1 MNTSNEKFITKC
13 SCEICKALDLSLEN
27 QQKVLDTLYKCTVN
41 YEVYEIKEDTESFME
56 LVSLYIQTKKIE
68 GLAEGTLKNRYYLL
82 RELDD
87 YLHKS
92 YDKISISDLRIYILH
107 KQETARATTING
119 IITQI
124 KIFFSWLQDEGY
136 IDKNP
141 AIRLKKSKEP
151 IRLVKSLD
159 TINLEKLRISCDKD
173 RDRALVEFAF
183 ATGMRVS
190 EIKNTNISD
199 LDITNNRIIT
209 IGKGDKEREV
219 YFSDKTKFYLDRY
232 LKTRTDDNKALFVT
246 LKKPYARLSTRTIE
260 KIISDIKIKAGIDA
274 KVTPHVLRHTM
285 ATKMIEGGADITT
298 VQTIL
303 GHKNVTTTQIYAE
316 TSMDK
321 VKYQYKQCLNV

>member
-1 MNTSNEKFITKC
+1 MNTNNEKFITKC
-13 SCEICKALDLSLEN
+13 SCEICKALDLSLED

-92 YDKISISDLRIYILH
+92 YDKISISDLRMYILH

-141 AIRLKKSKEP
+141 ASILKKSKEP

-199 LDITNNRIIT
+199 LDIANNRIIT

>member
-1 MNTSNEKFITKC
+1 M
-13 SCEICKALDLSLEN
+13 
-27 QQKVLDTLYKCTVN
+27 
-41 YEVYEIKEDTESFME
+41 
-56 LVSLYIQTKKIE
+56 
-68 GLAEGTLKNRYYLL
+68 
-82 RELDD
+82 
-87 YLHKS
+87 
-92 YDKISISDLRIYILH
+92 
-107 KQETARATTING
+107 
-119 IITQI
+119 
-124 KIFFSWLQDEGY
+124 
-136 IDKNP
+136 
-141 AIRLKKSKEP
+141 
-151 IRLVKSLD
+151 
-159 TINLEKLRISCDKD
+159 
-173 RDRALVEFAF
+173 EFAF

-199 LDITNNRIIT
+199 LDIANNRIIT

>member
-1 MNTSNEKFITKC
+1 MNTNNEKFITKC
-13 SCEICKALDLSLEN
+13 SCEICKALDLSLED

-124 KIFFSWLQDEGY
+124 KIFFGWLQDEGY

-141 AIRLKKSKEP
+141 ASRLKKSKEP

-199 LDITNNRIIT
+199 LDIANNRIIT

>member
-87 YLHKS
+87 YLHKF

>member
-1 MNTSNEKFITKC
+1 MNTNNEKFITKC
-13 SCEICKALDLSLEN
+13 SCEICKALDLSLED

-141 AIRLKKSKEP
+141 ASRLKKSKEP

-183 ATGMRVS
+183 ATAMRVS

-199 LDITNNRIIT
+199 LDIANNRIIT

>member
-13 SCEICKALDLSLEN
+13 SCEICKALDLSLED

-199 LDITNNRIIT
+199 LDIANNRIIT

>member
-199 LDITNNRIIT
+199 LDIANNRIIT

>member
-1 MNTSNEKFITKC
+1 MNTNNEKFITKC
-13 SCEICKALDLSLEN
+13 SCEICKALDLSLED

-199 LDITNNRIIT
+199 LDIANNRIIT